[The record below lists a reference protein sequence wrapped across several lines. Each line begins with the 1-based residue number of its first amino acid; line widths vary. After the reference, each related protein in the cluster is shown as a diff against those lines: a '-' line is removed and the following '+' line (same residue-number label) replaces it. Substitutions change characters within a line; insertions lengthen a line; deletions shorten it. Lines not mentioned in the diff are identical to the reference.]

1 MIKKILLAMLLSVSV
16 LTFSADTPPQPP
28 PAQPQSFVRGGGMMM
43 MMDANKDGK
52 VSKDEMLAWFAK
64 VDTNKDGFLSQKEI
78 SIAQEAYRGNRPGRG
93 PR

>member
-1 MIKKILLAMLLSVSV
+1 MLLSVSV

-28 PAQPQSFVRGGGMMM
+28 QPQPFVRGGGMMM

-52 VSKDEMLAWFAK
+52 VSKEEMLAWFAK
-64 VDTNKDGFLSQKEI
+64 VDTDKDGVLSQKEI
-78 SIAQEAYRGNRPGRG
+78 SIAQEAYRVNRPGRG